1 MIIHRPLFHLSP
13 SLLVELSQQDD
24 DDDDD
29 VARRVEKRHATKE
42 IKSSRA
48 AFFFT
53 RKNSRRSKDRE
64 LEKHGSIELL
74 PLPLPS
80 LSPSVIDTDQSI
92 LDAS

>member
-1 MIIHRPLFHLSP
+1 MIIHPSPLFHLSP

-53 RKNSRRSKDRE
+53 RKNSRSKDRE
-64 LEKHGSIELL
+64 LEKHGSVELL
-74 PLPLPS
+74 PPLFPS